1 MHWYRL
7 AGFILVYI
15 YNSSLFCIG
24 YKRFTSI
31 VGTFY
36 SIKASIC
43 CISFFKSILKKGPQ
57 IKSYLISHP
66 YILAGFKMWKHLNL
80 SYAQVKT
87 LRILYCKCVNLY
99 LVLVKIYL
107 IRILCQSTATRCL
120 KTASTRCVLKIYNVT
135 RLNLTVGF
143 RKT

>member
-1 MHWYRL
+1 MVWRC
-7 AGFILVYI
+7 V
-15 YNSSLFCIG
+15 
-24 YKRFTSI
+24 
-31 VGTFY
+31 
-36 SIKASIC
+36 
-43 CISFFKSILKKGPQ
+43 KSIQLKPVFAENDTIVSINLSFLKKGPQ

-135 RLNLTVGF
+135 RLNLTTSVYYFWWASGKHNSN
-143 RKT
+143 RKKNQL